1 MRGEKKIPAV
11 FKNIIVA
18 KKKVQILKSKMS
30 VHVITYCPVS
40 LNYGRVKLISGQ
52 IGFTGSFLPYKA
64 PQFLFPFLK
73 EQKCPSDLLEFVMSI
88 LIIQTKLIWHLLC

>member
-18 KKKVQILKSKMS
+18 KKKVQILKSKMR

-40 LNYGRVKLISGQ
+40 LNYGRVKLISAQ
-52 IGFTGSFLPYKA
+52 IGFTGSFLPCKA
-64 PQFLFPFLK
+64 PQFLFPLFK
-73 EQKCPSDLLEFVMSI
+73 EQKCPLDLL
-88 LIIQTKLIWHLLC
+88 